1 MACQAFRAVHPDRIP
16 NVLNCASVYSAKE
29 FEKTKMFGPGGNFGL
44 RCRET
49 ITLNI
54 AVNKAEEGVIFESK
68 RQKLT
73 RKQKEA
79 LSAQG
84 WDFRLYLCVRD
95 APDHMVLLNRT
106 TGKTVMFHK

>member
-1 MACQAFRAVHPDRIP
+1 MDTTIHINVADIP
-16 NVLNCASVYSAKE
+16 PEVGESFGRVTLAGFKKFIAQPGNR
-29 FEKTKMFGPGGNFGL
+29 EKLEAQT
-44 RCRET
+44 
-49 ITLNI
+49 
-54 AVNKAEEGVIFESK
+54 AA
-68 RQKLT
+68 